1 MYIFSNVAEKIDELV
16 TQKIPQLVWAE
27 SASFIVPVYS
37 PSLVSQSPYEIHLPV
52 NTSLVLFPG
61 LLQYQHSITTVP
73 GVRRRKCRH
82 RRCRRS
88 SGRQSSGFRAEACAG
103 PSSQNKAGAAVV
115 AAAVGGAGGYGY
127 AGGQRQAREA
137 TAEDS
142 RRADAVESW
151 RTPREDKH
159 LLVL

>member
-1 MYIFSNVAEKIDELV
+1 MNINYFNSTNI
-16 TQKIPQLVWAE
+16 
-27 SASFIVPVYS
+27 
-37 PSLVSQSPYEIHLPV
+37 SLP
-52 NTSLVLFPG
+52 
-61 LLQYQHSITTVP
+61 TVP

-103 PSSQNKAGAAVV
+103 PSSHHEAGVV
-115 AAAVGGAGGYGY
+115 AGDAAAAVAVVDAGDDGY

-142 RRADAVESW
+142 RRADAAESW

-159 LLVL
+159 LL